1 MGVRQV
7 PGHHTDVTEVT
18 AAGIARLAG
27 VGRAAVSNWRRRYAH
42 FPRPV
47 GGTDTSPTFS
57 LPEVEQW
64 LRDQGK
70 LAEVPLRER
79 LWQLIE
85 ADPRGHSAALTALG
99 EQYLAHGDRPPPD
112 SGGQDPFARTAA
124 ALAAET
130 GPADAYAFALARYTD
145 GAAARLT
152 PTPPE
157 TAALM
162 AALAGPAGT
171 VLDPACGAG
180 SLLAAA
186 QRQPGGPPT
195 ELYGQD
201 TDPVLARLGALRL
214 ALHGTATVQVRDGD
228 SLLADAF
235 PHLAADAV
243 LCHPPFNERHWGHAE
258 LTYDTR
264 WEYGL
269 PARAES
275 ELAWVQHALA
285 RLRPGGTAVVLMP
298 PAAASRRT
306 GRRVRAALLRR
317 AALRAVIALPAGAAP
332 PHSLP
337 LHLWVLRKP
346 DGTTA
351 HDPRLL
357 VVDSATALRPASG
370 TGRAGLDWE
379 TLHRTVLD
387 AWRDFRRDGDIAAVP
402 GLRRALPVID
412 LLDDEVDLAPAR
424 HLPPPAEADGAAALT
439 AVRTQLRGTL
449 HRTAQLAAA
458 VHPDSEESAPGA
470 HWSTVT
476 IGELVRTGALELHTH
491 SAAGDPPPP
500 TRPGDVLVPLLLDGT
515 ATQVVADDA
524 GGEAPDRRM
533 SLLRPD
539 TAALDPWFLAGFLR
553 GTANTRQASSY
564 ASSATRVDVRRLK
577 VPRLPLETQ
586 RRYGRRFRE
595 LAAFEEALRHTADLG
610 RRLAQGTVDGL
621 TEGALPPGD

>member
-1 MGVRQV
+1 MGVTQV
-7 PGHHTDVTEVT
+7 PDHTTEVT

-27 VGRAAVSNWRRRYAH
+27 VGRAAVSNWRRRYEH

-47 GGTDTSPTFS
+47 GGTETSPTFS
-57 LPEVEQW
+57 LAEIERW

-70 LAEVPLRER
+70 LAEVPPRER

-85 ADPRGHSAALTALG
+85 SDPAGQSAALTALG
-99 EQYLAHGDRPPPD
+99 EQYLGHGAGTPGDGGPPD
-112 SGGQDPFARTAA
+112 TPLARAA
-124 ALAAET
+124 ARAAT
-130 GPADAYAFALARYTD
+130 GSDPAEVYAFALGRYTD

-152 PTPPE
+152 LTPPE
-157 TAALM
+157 TADLM
-162 AALAGPAGT
+162 AALAGPAHS

-180 SLLAAA
+180 GLLAAA
-186 QRQPGGPPT
+186 RRGPAAPPT

-201 TDPVLARLGALRL
+201 ADPVLARLGALRL
-214 ALHGTATVQVRDGD
+214 ALRGSATVQVRDGD
-228 SLLADAF
+228 TLLADAF
-235 PHLAADAV
+235 PHLTVDAV
-243 LCHPPFNERHWGHAE
+243 LCHPPFNERHWGHSE
-258 LTYDTR
+258 LTYDAR

-285 RLRPGGTAVVLMP
+285 RLRPGGTAVLLMP

-317 AALRAVIALPAGAAP
+317 GALRAVIALPAGAAP

-351 HDPRLL
+351 PDPRLL
-357 VVDSATALRPASG
+357 VVDTATTHRPAG
-370 TGRAGLDWE
+370 GGRAGLDWPG
-379 TLHRTVLD
+379 LRRTILD
-387 AWRDFRRDGDIAAVP
+387 AWQEFRRAGDIGPVP
-402 GLRRALPVID
+402 GIRRALPVID

-424 HLPPPAEADGAAALT
+424 HLPPPAEATGTAALA
-439 AVRTQLRGTL
+439 AVQEELRGTL
-449 HRTAQLAAA
+449 RRTASLAAA
-458 VHPDSEESAPGA
+458 VHPDEGSGTAPGA

-476 IGELVRTGALELHTH
+476 IGELIRAGALELHTH
-491 SAAGDPPPP
+491 SAAGEPPPA
-500 TRPGDVLVPLLLDGT
+500 TRAGDVLVPLLLDGS
-515 ATQVVADDA
+515 ATHVVTDA
-524 GGEAPDRRM
+524 GAGEPPDRRL

-586 RRYGRRFRE
+586 RRYGRGFRD
-595 LAAFEEALRHTADLG
+595 LAAFEDALQHAAELG
-610 RRLAQGTVDGL
+610 RQLVQGTVDGL
-621 TEGALPPGD
+621 TEGTLPPGD